1 MSAKLSDAEVRASL
15 AQLEGWALSNGEITR
30 TVMVKDFQVALL
42 FVNAVGLLAES
53 AQHHPDITIKYN
65 RVTFVLTTHD
75 AGGLTDKDFALA
87 AQINTLPILK

>member
-1 MSAKLSDAEVRASL
+1 MSAKLSDAEIQSNL
-15 AQLEGWALSNGEITR
+15 AKLGGWTLINGEITR

-65 RVTFVLTTHD
+65 RITFGLTTHD
-75 AGGLTDKDFALA
+75 SGGLTDKDFALA
-87 AQINTLPILK
+87 AQINALPLPK